1 MGDPLSPQSLHWSLL
16 SVLSRGIK
24 GIRIIYY
31 ATLVCFLCVWG
42 WGLYKEVFFGGL
54 WGIVRACVCLCLCV
68 CVCVCVCRERVLVA
82 FIQYPVRGCPHG
94 QGTNGFPLKS
104 GEE

>member
-1 MGDPLSPQSLHWSLL
+1 MFFVCVGMGLIQG
-16 SVLSRGIK
+16 SV
-24 GIRIIYY
+24 
-31 ATLVCFLCVWG
+31 FWG
-42 WGLYKEVFFGGL
+42 VVGDSACMRVFVF
-54 WGIVRACVCLCLCV
+54 VCV